1 MGCRRDYSGSSVS
14 SAGDFNGDGFDD
26 LLIGAPNADSNGN
39 NSGSTYVVFGKDVN
53 SSPVQLSDIASGK
66 GGFVIEGEA
75 QNDYSGYSVSA
86 AGDVNGDGLDDLI
99 IGAPFDRNSSGSTYV
114 VFGKKGNTDKVKLSD
129 IADKKGGGFLIK
141 GESAE
146 DESGY
151 SVSSAGDINRDGFAD
166 LIIGAQYANRMEE
179 GLGAD
184 SKGKVYVVFGKN
196 NAEVVE
202 LSSVSKG
209 DGGFV
214 INGESDG
221 AYIGTANSAG
231 DFNDDGLID
240 LIIGSAA
247 GNHNGSGSGTS
258 YVIL

>member
-1 MGCRRDYSGSSVS
+1 M
-14 SAGDFNGDGFDD
+14 
-26 LLIGAPNADSNGN
+26 L
-39 NSGSTYVVFGKDVN
+39 
-53 SSPVQLSDIASGK
+53 
-66 GGFVIEGEA
+66 
-75 QNDYSGYSVSA
+75 
-86 AGDVNGDGLDDLI
+86 
-99 IGAPFDRNSSGSTYV
+99 
-114 VFGKKGNTDKVKLSD
+114 
-129 IADKKGGGFLIK
+129 FL
-141 GESAE
+141 
-146 DESGY
+146 
-151 SVSSAGDINRDGFAD
+151 
-166 LIIGAQYANRMEE
+166 
-179 GLGAD
+179 
-184 SKGKVYVVFGKN
+184 KN

>member
-1 MGCRRDYSGSSVS
+1 MIIGEAENDYSGQSIY
-14 SAGDFNGDGFDD
+14 SAGDVNGDGFDD

-75 QNDYSGYSVSA
+75 QNDY
-86 AGDVNGDGLDDLI
+86 
-99 IGAPFDRNSSGSTYV
+99 
-114 VFGKKGNTDKVKLSD
+114 
-129 IADKKGGGFLIK
+129 
-141 GESAE
+141 
-146 DESGY
+146 SGY